1 MIISRTPFRVSLFG
15 GGSDYPKW
23 YDRHGGAVF
32 GFAINKYCYI
42 SVRQL
47 PPFFEYRNRIVYSKV
62 ENVSEI
68 DEIQHPSVRAVLK
81 DRGINVG
88 LEIHHDGDL
97 PARSGLGSS
106 SSFTVGLL
114 NSLSAMDAQMTDKKH
129 LASEAIRIEQDVIG
143 EHVGSQDQIWAAYG
157 GINRI
162 EFFKDGGGF
171 DVQPALIPPARMEA
185 LFDHLMLYFTGFSR
199 LAPEIAKKQIDNIDQ
214 RQQHLETMVGFVDEA
229 IGILQSKNQPLLDV
243 GKLLHESWQLK
254 RELADVVSTPEVDEI
269 YQTARDAGATGG
281 KLLGAGGGGFML
293 LFVEPEKQAAV
304 SEKLEGLIRVDF
316 DPDDV
321 GSKIVVYEPDGL
333 ENR

>member
-23 YDRHGGAVF
+23 YHQHGGAVF

-42 SVRQL
+42 SIRQL
-47 PPFFEYRNRIVYSKV
+47 PPFFEYRHRIVYSKV
-62 ENVSEI
+62 ENVSEF
-68 DEIQHPSVRAVLK
+68 DEIQHPAVRAVLK
-81 DRGINVG
+81 DRGVEVG

-97 PARSGLGSS
+97 PARAGLGSS
-106 SSFTVGLL
+106 SSFTVGML
-114 NSLSAMDAQMTDKKH
+114 NSLSAMDAQMIDKKH

-162 EFFKDGGGF
+162 EFHKDGGF
-171 DVQPALIPPARMEA
+171 DVEPVALSPARKDT
-185 LFDHLMLYFTGFSR
+185 LFDHLMLFFTGFSR
-199 LAPEIAKKQIDNIDQ
+199 LAPEIAKKQIDNLDR
-214 RQQHLETMVGFVDEA
+214 RQKHIQTMVGFVDEG
-229 IGILQSKNQPLLDV
+229 IGILQSENRPLREV
-243 GKLLHESWQLK
+243 GELLHDSWQLK

-269 YQTARDAGATGG
+269 YQAARDTGAIGG

-304 SEKLEGLIRVDF
+304 SERLESLIRVKIG
-316 DPDDV
+316 PDET

>member
-23 YDRHGGAVF
+23 YQRNGGAVF

-42 SVRQL
+42 SIRHL
-47 PPFFEYRNRIVYSKV
+47 PPFFEHRHRIVYSKV
-62 ENVSEI
+62 ENVSDF

-81 DRGINVG
+81 DRGIDVG
-88 LEIHHDGDL
+88 LEVHHDGDL

-106 SSFTVGLL
+106 SSFTVGML
-114 NSLSAMDAQMTDKKH
+114 NSLSAMDAQFTDKKQ
-129 LASEAIRIEQDVIG
+129 LASEAIRIEQEVIG
-143 EHVGSQDQIWAAYG
+143 EHVGSQDQVWASYG

-162 EFFKDGGGF
+162 DFLKDGDF
-171 DVQPALIPPARMEA
+171 KVNPVLLLPARKKN
-185 LFDHLMLYFTGFSR
+185 LFDCLMLFFTGFSR
-199 LAPEIAKKQIDNIDQ
+199 LAPEIAKKQIEDINQHEQNI
-214 RQQHLETMVGFVDEA
+214 ETMMRFVDEG
-229 IGILQSKNQPLLDV
+229 IEILQSETQSLKEI
-243 GKLLHESWQLK
+243 GRLLHETWQLK
-254 RELADVVSTPEVDEI
+254 RDLADVVSTPEIDEI
-269 YQTARDAGATGG
+269 YKAARDAGAIGG

-304 SEKLEGLIRVDF
+304 SKKLSNLILVDF
-316 DPDDV
+316 GPDEI

>member
-23 YDRHGGAVF
+23 FQQHGGAVF

-42 SVRQL
+42 SIRAL
-47 PPFFEYRNRIVYSKV
+47 PPFFEYRHRIVYSKV

-68 DEIQHPSVRAVLK
+68 DEIQHPAVRAVLK
-81 DRGINVG
+81 DQGIDIG

-106 SSFTVGLL
+106 SSFTVGML
-114 NSLSAMDAQMTDKKH
+114 NSLSAMGAKLTDKKH
-129 LASEAIRIEQDVIG
+129 LASEAIRIEQQVIG

-162 EFFKDGGGF
+162 EFHKHGDF
-171 DVQPALIPPARMEA
+171 DVEPVVLPPARKDA

-199 LAPEIAKKQIDNIDQ
+199 LAPEIAKKQIDNLDQ
-214 RQQHLETMVGFVDEA
+214 RQQHIRTMVGFVDEG
-229 IGILQSKNQPLLDV
+229 IDILQSETRLISEV
-243 GKLLHESWQLK
+243 GELLHESWRLK

-269 YQTARDAGATGG
+269 YQAARDAGAIGG

-304 SEKLEGLIRVDF
+304 SDRLDGLVRVNF
-316 DPDDV
+316 GPDET